1 VVALPAA
8 ARGTRSMMRIVVAV
22 FLLACVLAVAPGSAG
37 AQPGVQF
44 GIQDDAWLE
53 FGPGTLQQRVA
64 KLDKMGFD
72 AVRVTLGWHE
82 IETNP
87 GRYRWTRSDR
97 LLGAINARGLRPVVT
112 IWGTPR
118 WVNRGQNPN
127 IAPPDGLEY
136 HFRNFTRTIAN
147 RYSYVDAWVM
157 WNEPNKPTWLNP
169 ASPRTYVQQILN
181 PGYQGIKAANPR
193 ATVAGGVTA
202 PTAGK
207 GGIAPVDFIRL
218 MALNGAQ
225 LDVYAHHPYPVFPG
239 DTPFKGG
246 CKCKTLT
253 MAELHRLLT
262 FVKRSF
268 PRARVWLTE
277 YGYQTNPPDKFGVSQ
292 ELQARYVGE
301 AARRVYLASKVDLLI
316 HYLYRD
322 EPNLARWQSGL
333 QNVRGKDKLALKAS
347 ILPLA
352 QVSRR
357 GARTTLWGQ
366 VRPGKGPQRYVLEKS
381 AEGSWVPLGKVARTN
396 ARGYLQ
402 RTVLAPKGTK
412 LRLRYPAGKV
422 ASPALTVR

>member
-1 VVALPAA
+1 M
-8 ARGTRSMMRIVVAV
+8 RMRIVVAV
-22 FLLACVLAVAPGSAG
+22 VVLACALAVSPGSAG
-37 AQPGVQF
+37 AAQGVQF

-64 KLDKMGFD
+64 RLDKMGFD
-72 AVRVTLGWHE
+72 AVRITLAWHE
-82 IETNP
+82 IETSP
-87 GRYRWTRSDR
+87 GRYRWARSDR
-97 LLGAINARGLRPVVT
+97 LLGAIRARGLRPVVT
-112 IWGTPR
+112 LWGTPR
-118 WVNRGQNPN
+118 WANRGQLPN
-127 IAPPDGLEY
+127 VAPADGLEY
-136 HFRNFTRTIAN
+136 HFQNFTRAIAS
-147 RYSYVDAWVM
+147 RYDYVDAWLM
-157 WNEPNKPTWLNP
+157 WNEPNKPAWLRP

-181 PGYQGIKAANPR
+181 PGYKGIKAGNPR
-193 ATVAGGVTA
+193 AAVAGGVTG

-207 GGIAPVDFIRL
+207 GGVTPVDFIRL
-218 MALNGAQ
+218 MKINGAL

-253 MAELHRLLT
+253 MAELHRLLK

-268 PRARVWLTE
+268 PRARIWLTE
-277 YGYQTNPPDKFGVSQ
+277 YAYQTNPPDVFGVSP

-301 AARRVYLASKVDLLI
+301 AARRVYLAPKVDLLI

-322 EPNLARWQSGL
+322 EPTLARWQSGL
-333 QNVRGKDKLALKAS
+333 ENVRGKAKPALTAS

-357 GARTTLWGQ
+357 GTRTTVWGQ
-366 VRPGKGPQRYVLEKS
+366 VRPGKGAQRYVLEKRD
-381 AEGSWVPLGKVARTN
+381 AGRWVVVGGVARTN

-402 RTVLAPKGTK
+402 RAVAAPKGTK